1 MSGLANCFA
10 NYVWQMKSIYKTQCR
25 NLIIG
30 NRYGG
35 LPKRLTRQSPQMVS
49 IRKTQRRN
57 LTISN
62 LYVG

>member
-1 MSGLANCFA
+1 ME
-10 NYVWQMKSIYKTQCR
+10 SICQTPCR
-25 NLIIG
+25 GVTI
-30 NRYGG
+30 G